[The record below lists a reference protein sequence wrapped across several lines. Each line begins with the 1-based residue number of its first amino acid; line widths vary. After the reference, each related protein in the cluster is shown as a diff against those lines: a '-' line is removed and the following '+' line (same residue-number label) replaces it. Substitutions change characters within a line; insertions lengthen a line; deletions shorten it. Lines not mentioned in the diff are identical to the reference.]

1 MRLQGKIALV
11 TGAASGFGEG
21 IARLFAA
28 EGASVVGVDLAGGA
42 GRGVAA
48 EIVGSGGK
56 ADFVEADVGTREG
69 AQTMI
74 AAAVERF
81 GGLDILVNNAGVSHA
96 NKPFEA
102 VSEAEFDHIY
112 RVNVKAV
119 YLAIQEA
126 LPVFR
131 QRGGGVVINT
141 SSTAAARPRRAS
153 PSYNSRRWAAQM
165 LSTSRAEGVAPDGVR
180 VNALCPVIGE
190 TGLVETFM
198 GVPDTPENR
207 EKFLATIPLGRF
219 STPRDIAQAAL
230 FLAGDEAAF
239 ITGVALEVDGG
250 RSV

>member
-1 MRLQGKIALV
+1 MRLEGKVALV

-28 EGASVVGVDLAGGA
+28 QGASVVVADLAREA
-42 GRGVAA
+42 GRRVAA
-48 EIVGSGGK
+48 EIVEAG
-56 ADFVEADVGTREG
+56 ADATFVEADVGCREG
-69 AQTMI
+69 ARAMI

-81 GGLDILVNNAGVSHA
+81 GGLDILVNNAGVSHP
-96 NKPFEA
+96 NKPFEE
-102 VSEAEFDHIY
+102 VSEAEFEHIY

-131 QRGGGVVINT
+131 RRGGGAVINT
-141 SSTAAARPRRAS
+141 SSTAALRPRPGLS
-153 PSYNSRRWAAQM
+153 VYNSSKGAVQVLTKSLAVE
-165 LSTSRAEGVAPDGVR
+165 LATDKVR

-190 TGLVETFM
+190 TGLLETFM
-198 GVPDTPENR
+198 GVRDTPENR
-207 EKFLATIPLGRF
+207 ERFVATIPMGRF
-219 STPRDIAQAAL
+219 STPQDIAQAAL
-230 FLAGDEAAF
+230 FLASDEAAF